1 MSFTR
6 VVETRAYDT
15 YYDPVYTGPYNNT
28 AATDARVVTMMSSAN
43 NVSGAARFK
52 YFKRPIMPRVNAIPP
67 HLLLAPTSKDD
78 PMVPIEAE
86 PEPTV
91 KSVEVQTM
99 YRESDAQTVPYTPD
113 YIVPEGQDPEILML
127 QGLTYENG
135 LPVGAKQIEMIE
147 HARAKRALESNL
159 LPFTD
164 EACLG
169 YRKKLMEMS
178 EVRQFQIREAEIDS
192 KRDERLLKLK
202 HALEE
207 RDESNEFLA
216 SQRIESIR
224 QAKMEEREKNLQKIR
239 KQRVKVLRRL
249 ARHRNEANPVLS
261 DHVKRDIIND
271 YFDKGSTAYAPVQR
285 EGTDIKQRVNS
296 YEASTR
302 IAPINTMNDLINLE
316 TAIPRKH
323 LMETQVRVPRN
334 FSPVREMSSTAP
346 AAMPGGGRVAK
357 PRMTS
362 TQLRAQHNT
371 QRDIQVMHDLLQ
383 TRKIARTSGLLQDD
397 EDKTTAL
404 AAKRLSASLSVHR
417 AKARPTTPDFSSVDS
432 PPSDSQANLRN
443 SLVVLQR
450 LIRGR
455 AVQNSML
462 EGRFRRSEL
471 IAELRAADAYQAPEE
486 EELEEERQLVR
497 AARVRET
504 TVDAVAGTVSSNVLS
519 FLSAEQ
525 DRIDLFNKLKQNAT
539 DIKNKRQHL
548 EAAEAGRRQRE
559 NMAMP
564 QRRAITPR
572 QDIPQPIL
580 ISNFGSRPGSGQPP
594 PQTPP
599 VLLEMIQSL
608 QGQTSDRASS
618 LDSILENIESYPS
631 LIESYQEAE
640 TDEQRAQ
647 LCRDLIYALESP
659 REVPDAEYEV
669 RTEDMVRLMC
679 EKLQALV

>member
-1 MSFTR
+1 MSLTR

-15 YYDPVYTGPYNNT
+15 FYDPVYTGPYNNT
-28 AATDARVVTMMSSAN
+28 AATDTRVVTMMSSAN
-43 NVSGAARFK
+43 NVSGSSRFK

-78 PMVPIEAE
+78 PMIPIEAE

-91 KSVEVQTM
+91 KTVEVQTM

-113 YIVPEGQDPEILML
+113 YFVPEGQDPEILML
-127 QGLTYENG
+127 QGLTSENG

-207 RDESNEFLA
+207 RDESHEFLA

-224 QAKMEEREKNLQKIR
+224 QARMEEREKNLQKIR

-249 ARHRNEANPVLS
+249 ARSRNEANPVLS

-271 YFDKGSTAYAPVQR
+271 YFDKGSSTYAPVQR
-285 EGTDIKQRVNS
+285 EGTDTKQRVDS

-302 IAPINTMNDLINLE
+302 IAPMTTMNDLINLE
-316 TAIPRKH
+316 TAIPRHH

-357 PRMTS
+357 PRLTS
-362 TQLRAQHNT
+362 TQLRAEHNT
-371 QRDIQVMHDLLQ
+371 QRDIQVMHELLQ
-383 TRKIARTSGLLQDD
+383 TRKLARTSGLAQDD
-397 EDKTTAL
+397 GDQKSAV
-404 AAKRLSASLSVHR
+404 AAKKLSASISAHR
-417 AKARPTTPDFSSVDS
+417 AKARPTTPDFSNVET
-432 PPSDSQANLRN
+432 PPNESQTNLRN
-443 SLVVLQR
+443 SIIVLQR

-486 EELEEERQLVR
+486 EELEQERLVER
-497 AARVRET
+497 ETRVRET
-504 TVDAVAGTVSSNVLS
+504 TIDAVAGSVSSNVLS

-525 DRIDLFNKLKQNAT
+525 DRIDMFNTMKLGALEM
-539 DIKNKRQHL
+539 KNRRRQL
-548 EAAEAGRRQRE
+548 EAAEGGRRQRE

-564 QRRAITPR
+564 QKKAITPR
-572 QDIPQPIL
+572 QEIPQPIA
-580 ISNFGSRPGSGQPP
+580 ITNFGSRPSSGQPP

-608 QGQTSDRASS
+608 QGHMTDRATS
-618 LDSILENIESYPS
+618 LDSILDNIESYPS

-640 TDEQRAQ
+640 SDEQRSQ

-659 REVPDAEYEV
+659 REVPDAEYEA
-669 RTEDMVRLMC
+669 RTEEMVRQMC
-679 EKLQALV
+679 EKLEALV